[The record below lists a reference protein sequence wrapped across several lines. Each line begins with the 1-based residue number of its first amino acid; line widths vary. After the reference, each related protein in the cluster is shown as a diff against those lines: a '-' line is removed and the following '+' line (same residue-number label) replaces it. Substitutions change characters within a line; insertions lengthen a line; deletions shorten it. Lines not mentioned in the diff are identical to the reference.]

1 MNGKIQKWGNS
12 QAVRLPKN
20 ILDTSLLK
28 ENDNVEIIAE
38 ENKIIIIKSNKEKSY
53 KSLNKYLEEYH
64 NKDINDILN
73 EIKEENE
80 NEVSWGNP
88 VGEEIW

>member
-73 EIKEENE
+73 EIKEDNE